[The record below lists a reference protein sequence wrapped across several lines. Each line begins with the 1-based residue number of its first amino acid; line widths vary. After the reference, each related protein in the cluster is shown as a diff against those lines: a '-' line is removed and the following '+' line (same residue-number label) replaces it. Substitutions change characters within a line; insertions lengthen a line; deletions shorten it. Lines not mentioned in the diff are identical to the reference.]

1 MSKKEIDNI
10 QDFLTIVKEDENR
23 KYQIVNVEL
32 MLRRQSTPAAVI
44 QFLDGLHKEY
54 AKKLQKVIRDDK
66 TSQRLN
72 KIIAT
77 KFRIKMAI
85 NCIKNVHK
93 QGGKVA

>member
-1 MSKKEIDNI
+1 MSTKEIENI
-10 QDFLTIVKEDENR
+10 QDFLTIYKEDENR
-23 KYQIVNVEL
+23 RHQIVNVEL
-32 MLRRQSTPAAVI
+32 MLRRHTPAAVI

-93 QGGKVA
+93 QGGKAA

>member
-23 KYQIVNVEL
+23 KHQIVNVEL
-32 MLRRQSTPAAVI
+32 MLRRHPPMAVI
-44 QFLDGLHKEY
+44 NFLDGLHKEY
-54 AKKLQKVIRDDK
+54 AKKLQKVIREDK
-66 TSQRLN
+66 TSTKLN

-85 NCIKNVHK
+85 NCIKNIDK
-93 QGGKVA
+93 PGGKAA

>member
-10 QDFLTIVKEDENR
+10 QDFLTIVKEEENR
-23 KYQIVNVEL
+23 RHQIVNVEL
-32 MLRRQSTPAAVI
+32 MLRRHPPSAVI
-44 QFLDGLHKEY
+44 DFLNGLHKEY
-54 AKKLQKVIRDDK
+54 ARKLQKVIREDK
-66 TSQRLN
+66 TSSRLN

>member
-10 QDFLTIVKEDENR
+10 QDFLTIFKEDENR
-23 KYQIVNVEL
+23 KHQIVNVEL
-32 MLRRQSTPAAVI
+32 MLRCHPPAAVI

-54 AKKLQKVIRDDK
+54 SRKLQQIIREDK
-66 TSQRLN
+66 TSSRLN
-72 KIIAT
+72 KIVAT

-93 QGGKVA
+93 QGGKAA